1 MIRLVVFDCDGTLVD
16 SQHGIVAATT
26 RAFAENRFP
35 PPAAEA
41 MRRVV
46 GLSLMEAMAVLLP
59 GGGGEEHRALVRE
72 YRRAATLLRQHPGH
86 DEPLFPGAADALD
99 ALDAA
104 GYLLGIA
111 TGRSQRGLRA
121 TLARHGLDERF
132 VTLQTADDA
141 PSKPHP
147 GMLER
152 AIAEA
157 GADETVLV
165 GDTVFDMQMAANAR
179 VAALGVGWG
188 YHGAEELRAAG
199 ARAIV
204 ESFTDLPEAVAALGT

>member
-1 MIRLVVFDCDGTLVD
+1 MIRLVVFDCDGTLID
-16 SQHGIVAATT
+16 SQHGIVEATK

-35 PPAAEA
+35 PPATEA

-46 GLSLMEAMAVLLP
+46 GLSLMEAMVVLLP
-59 GGGGEEHRALVRE
+59 DGSGEEHRALVRE
-72 YRRAATLLRQHPGH
+72 YRRAALLLRQRPGH
-86 DEPLFPGAADALD
+86 DEPLYPGAADALD

-111 TGRSQRGLRA
+111 TGRSQQGLRA

-147 GMLER
+147 KMLER
-152 AIAEA
+152 AIEEA
-157 GADETVLV
+157 GADETVFV
-165 GDTVFDMQMAANAR
+165 GDTVFDMQMAANAG

-188 YHGAEELRAAG
+188 YHGADELRAAG
-199 ARAIV
+199 ARAVV
-204 ESFTDLPEAVAALGT
+204 ESFADLPEAIAVLGT